1 MGEMIYKSEDFRWII
16 KKGEKSGRL
25 EVSRGKI
32 LRDMMKMEGI
42 SIEEL
47 AEASGLKAI
56 TVRNMLF
63 NNKVSEK
70 MAEGYKKLTGRDV
83 EYLVSDY
90 KVINTQIGKKKKKR

>member
-42 SIEEL
+42 SAEEL
-47 AEASGLKAI
+47 AVASGLNVV
-56 TVRNMLF
+56 TVKNMLT

-90 KVINTQIGKKKKKR
+90 KVIGSNAGKKYKKV